1 MTNKV
6 KIYLIVAIM
15 FAMCIFTFLS
25 LSTLKVFAYS
35 GNATT
40 LTEQQL
46 YNETNTYNVNAS
58 CFNSNVGFIGFF

>member
-15 FAMCIFTFLS
+15 FVMCIFTFLS

-35 GNATT
+35 GATT

-46 YNETNTYNVNAS
+46 YNATNTYNVDNS
-58 CFNSNVGFIGFF
+58 CFNSNVGFIGCS